1 MKNAHLALAVL
12 MASSIAVSSIAAELA
27 NPVPGAVVRHFNWNS
42 PNPGAGSSAPTTH
55 ERNFT
60 AQLPEFLSGTK
71 AAAETGVDTAESFNT
86 RNQGDRRNSIWD
98 GYIKSA
104 SGGVFTFTF
113 GFNEQNVWPSCF
125 SVWINGQQL
134 TQGERK
140 AFSGHSAPYAFPVT
154 LRPGFN
160 SIRIV
165 LEANNRDPLSVT
177 YKKMDSLQAP
187 RNIGPGDLW
196 HEDVVEDED
205 W

>member
-1 MKNAHLALAVL
+1 MKLTHLALAVL
-12 MASSIAVSSIAAELA
+12 MASSITTTGRAAELA
-27 NPVPGAVVRHFNWNS
+27 NPVPGAVVRHFNWKADWRNS
-42 PNPGAGSSAPTTH
+42 RDGH
-55 ERNFT
+55 ERRFVE
-60 AQLPEFLSGTK
+60 QIPEFLSGAK

-86 RNQGDRRNSIWD
+86 HAHGDRRTSIWD

-113 GFNEQNVWPSCF
+113 GFNKKNIHVKCF

-134 TQGERK
+134 MLGSQKVFYGNSDSY
-140 AFSGHSAPYAFPVT
+140 AFSVA

-160 SIRIV
+160 SIRII
-165 LEANNRDPLSVT
+165 LEADSLESLLAT
-177 YKKMDSLQAP
+177 YKKTDSLQAP

-196 HEDVVEDED
+196 HEDVVEDEE

>member
-1 MKNAHLALAVL
+1 MKNVHLALAVL
-12 MASSIAVSSIAAELA
+12 VASSIAVSSIAAELA
-27 NPVPGAVVRHFNWNS
+27 DPVPGAVVRHFNWE
-42 PNPGAGSSAPTTH
+42 AGGGGHISH
-55 ERNFT
+55 EPKFT
-60 AQLPEFLSGTK
+60 AQIAEFLSGAK

-86 RNQGDRRNSIWD
+86 NGQKPRNSIWD

-113 GFNEQNVWPSCF
+113 GFNGRNTERSCF

-134 TQGERK
+134 TLGDRK
-140 AFSGHSAPYAFPVT
+140 AFSGHSAPYAFSAT

-160 SIRIV
+160 SIRII
-165 LEANNRDPLSVT
+165 LEADNRDPLSVT

-196 HEDVVEDED
+196 HEDVVEGED

>member
-1 MKNAHLALAVL
+1 MKITHLALAAL
-12 MASSIAVSSIAAELA
+12 MASSIASSSPAAELA
-27 NPVPGAVVRHFNWNS
+27 NPVPGAIVRHFNWKTDT
-42 PNPGAGSSAPTTH
+42 GSSSGH
-55 ERNFT
+55 ERRFLE
-60 AQLPEFLSGTK
+60 QIPEFLSGTK
-71 AAAETGVDTAESFNT
+71 PAAETGVDTGETFNT

-113 GFNEQNVWPSCF
+113 GFCELNHSASCF
-125 SVWINGQQL
+125 AVWINGQQL
-134 TQGERK
+134 ILGDRK

-165 LEANNRDPLSVT
+165 LEATNRDPLSVT

-196 HEDVVEDED
+196 HEDVVEGED

>member
-1 MKNAHLALAVL
+1 MKITHLALAVL
-12 MASSIAVSSIAAELA
+12 MASSIAVSSLAAELA
-27 NPVPGAVVRHFNWNS
+27 NPVPGAVVRHFNWK
-42 PNPGAGSSAPTTH
+42 ADFGSTH
-55 ERNFT
+55 EGHERRFA
-60 AQLPEFLSGTK
+60 AQISEFLSGTK
-71 AAAETGVDTAESFNT
+71 AAAETSVDTAESFNT
-86 RNQGDRRNSIWD
+86 HSQKNPRNSIWD

-113 GFNEQNVWPSCF
+113 GFSERNSSESCF

-134 TQGERK
+134 TLGDRK
-140 AFSGHSAPYAFPVT
+140 VFSGRSDPYAFSVT

-160 SIRIV
+160 SIRII
-165 LEANNRDPLSVT
+165 LEADKRDPLSVT

-196 HEDVVEDED
+196 HEGVVESED